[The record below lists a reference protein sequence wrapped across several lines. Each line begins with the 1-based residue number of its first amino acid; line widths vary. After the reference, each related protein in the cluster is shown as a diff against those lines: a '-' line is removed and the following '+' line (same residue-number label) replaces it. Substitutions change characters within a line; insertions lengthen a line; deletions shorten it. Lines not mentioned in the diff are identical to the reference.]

1 MINKMRE
8 DRKRIKHDFSEL
20 EKRNKERKRLF
31 DDNLDEKRQITE
43 QQHRRVSKRLD
54 KFIVDRNKSQ

>member
-1 MINKMRE
+1 MINRIRE

-31 DDNLDEKRQITE
+31 DENLDEKRQITD

-54 KFIVDRNKSQ
+54 KFIFDRNKSQ